1 MDSDEVWRTIDEQ
14 RSDVADL
21 LDKLSE
27 QEWSTP
33 SLCAAWTVRQVAA
46 HLTLAHMRLLPCL
59 VAIGRSRGSIDRMIR
74 DTAIRQA
81 RLPVQDYAPRLRAMI
96 GSRRTVPF
104 VTELEPLLDILV
116 HAQDIARP
124 LGRAW
129 PMPVDAAMTAADRVW
144 SMSAPFHARR
154 RLAGYQ
160 LVATDTRWHV
170 GSGQPV
176 EGPMAALLLLLTGR
190 PAALTQLSGTGAA
203 DLAATYPA
211 DATRITAGGATTSP
225 EAPSDS
231 QSSHRSATTSS
242 RAAAPDRR

>member
-21 LDKLSE
+21 LDELSE

-59 VAIGRSRGSIDRMIR
+59 VAIGRARGSIDRMIR

-81 RLPVQDYAPRLRAMI
+81 RLPVRDYAPRLRAMI

-116 HAQDIARP
+116 HAQDITQP
-124 LGRAW
+124 LGRVW
-129 PMPVDAAMTAADRVW
+129 PMPVDAAMT
-144 SMSAPFHARR
+144 
-154 RLAGYQ
+154 
-160 LVATDTRWHV
+160 
-170 GSGQPV
+170 
-176 EGPMAALLLLLTGR
+176 
-190 PAALTQLSGTGAA
+190 AA

-211 DATRITAGGATTSP
+211 DATRITAGGTTTSP
-225 EAPSDS
+225 EGPSGS
-231 QSSHRSATTSS
+231 LKTVPKRPSSSTSDVGDLDQ
-242 RAAAPDRR
+242 RQQADRHCHTAE

>member
-1 MDSDEVWRTIDEQ
+1 
-14 RSDVADL
+14 
-21 LDKLSE
+21 
-27 QEWSTP
+27 
-33 SLCAAWTVRQVAA
+33 
-46 HLTLAHMRLLPCL
+46 
-59 VAIGRSRGSIDRMIR
+59 
-74 DTAIRQA
+74 
-81 RLPVQDYAPRLRAMI
+81 
-96 GSRRTVPF
+96 
-104 VTELEPLLDILV
+104 
-116 HAQDIARP
+116 AQDIARP

-211 DATRITAGGATTSP
+211 AAPRTPPGGATPSTEP
-225 EAPSDS
+225 PSDS
-231 QSSHRSATTSS
+231 QSSHATTSS

>member
-1 MDSDEVWRTIDEQ
+1 MDSDEVWRTIDQQ

-21 LDKLSE
+21 LDELSE
-27 QEWSTP
+27 QEWATP

-81 RLPVQDYAPRLRAMI
+81 RLPVQDYAPRLRALI

-144 SMSAPFHARR
+144 SMSAHSTP
-154 RLAGYQ
+154 
-160 LVATDTRWHV
+160 
-170 GSGQPV
+170 
-176 EGPMAALLLLLTGR
+176 
-190 PAALTQLSGTGAA
+190 GA
-203 DLAATYPA
+203 D
-211 DATRITAGGATTSP
+211 SP
-225 EAPSDS
+225 D
-231 QSSHRSATTSS
+231 TSS
-242 RAAAPDRR
+242 SPRTPAGTSDPANLLRDRWPLCSCF